1 MPTLKTNTPLNR
13 LMAATL
19 LKTFALQYHAFPRPG
34 KIPVVPSRPLDGL
47 VSQAIAY
54 LPGVIRACEAIAD
67 DPLEAGRRAARS
79 TLVAV
84 ITNGTVVLSPGKVG
98 PLTSK
103 PAIERKESLLKKI
116 AGIDLLDLEIAENY
130 PDRLIDAAA
139 RLEPTFGGINLED
152 IKAPESFTLSNRC
165 VNG

>member
-84 ITNGTVVLSPGKVG
+84 ITNGTVVLSPGKIG

-103 PAIERKESLLKKI
+103 PAIGRKESLLKKI
-116 AGIDLLDLEIAENY
+116 ADIDVLDLEIAENY
-130 PDRLIDAAA
+130 PDLLIDAAA
-139 RLEPTFGGINLED
+139 RLEPTL
-152 IKAPESFTLSNRC
+152 AESIWKISRRPTVCTLKKIC
-165 VNG
+165 VSG